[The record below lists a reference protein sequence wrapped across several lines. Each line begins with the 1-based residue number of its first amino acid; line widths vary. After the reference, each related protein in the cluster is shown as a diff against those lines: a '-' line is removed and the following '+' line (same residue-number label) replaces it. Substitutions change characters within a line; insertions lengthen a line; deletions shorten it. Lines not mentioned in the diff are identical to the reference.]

1 MTKPIFVLLSAAVLV
16 ATTPAFAGSNT
27 CEGKVT
33 VHPGHWT
40 SVINQDG
47 EGCQFETKSPLG
59 KKIISVCPNNSE
71 CMIDIELDAK
81 GGGSGEPVPVIRY
94 SPKDITSVE
103 RVEG

>member
-1 MTKPIFVLLSAAVLV
+1 
-16 ATTPAFAGSNT
+16 
-27 CEGKVT
+27 

-47 EGCQFETKSPLG
+47 EGCQFETASPLG
-59 KKIISVCPNNSE
+59 KKIVAVCPHNSE
-71 CMIDIELDAK
+71 CMIDIEVDAK

-94 SPKDITSVE
+94 RPKDITSVE